1 MTHPHQSALS
11 YGYCPCPPT
20 WPLTMMQTEL
30 DLFDPG
36 APLQPQWVAAQ
47 AVVLPGFALPQVD
60 ALLPALRKVVAA
72 APFRHM
78 LTPGGQKMAVGLTN
92 CGELGWVSDGKGYRY
107 SPFDPLSQQPWPAL
121 PEVLLELAG
130 RAAAQAGF
138 ADFRPDACLVNCYRP
153 GNRLSLHQDRDEQDF
168 SQPIV
173 SVSLGLPAVF
183 LLGGHVRNAPTQRIG
198 LRHGDVLVWGGEDR
212 LRFHGVLPLKPGAHP
227 LLGNLRINLTL
238 RKAG

>member
-1 MTHPHQSALS
+1 
-11 YGYCPCPPT
+11 
-20 WPLTMMQTEL
+20 MMQTEL
-30 DLFDPG
+30 DLFDPQT
-36 APLQPQWVAAQ
+36 PLQPRWVGAQ
-47 AVVLPGFALPQVD
+47 AVVLPGFALPQVQT
-60 ALLPALRKVVAA
+60 LLPVLRQVVAQ

-78 LTPGGQKMAVGLTN
+78 QTPGGLKMAIGLTN
-92 CGELGWVSDGKGYRY
+92 CGALGWISDRQGYRY
-107 SPFDPLSQQPWPAL
+107 SPVDPLSNRPWPVL
-121 PEVLLELAG
+121 PQVLIELANQ
-130 RAAAQAGF
+130 AATLAGF
-138 ADFRPDACLVNCYRP
+138 ADFQPDACLVNCYRP
-153 GNRLSLHQDRDEQDF
+153 GNRLSLHQDRDERDF

-183 LLGGHVRNAPTQRIG
+183 LLGGHTRNEPTQRIG